1 MNASRTEPDWKLWL
15 LFTAIA
21 LGFVARISLW
31 SVSIGTNDAL
41 TWGKMGR
48 SILNDGLLKT
58 YREQPDCNQP
68 PGQPLLAA
76 AAYQLAKSTKT
87 LFSYWFKAPM
97 VLADGLTAV
106 LIWTILRRRKGVM
119 FSAAVT
125 AIYAWSPIAILISA
139 HHANGEP
146 LYVALSL
153 LAIWLIEDRRRVFLG
168 ALALGAAI
176 NFKLVPILLIA
187 PLLASFNNR
196 KEVGRFLCGLA
207 IMAIPSLIVLLLE
220 PQGFWQRV
228 IAYNP
233 APEHWGF
240 NYFLLEAGEVP
251 QWAQSAERAVL
262 WYNDHGTKI
271 LLASIL
277 AISLLQWRTQRWDRY
292 TLCALAFTAF
302 LIFTPGFGPQYLA
315 APVTLLLLSVP
326 RVGTLYNIVGGA
338 YLLISYL
345 LRWDGTF
352 PIKTFFEREFNF
364 LPGRTF
370 GMLAWAVLC
379 VAAWQL
385 IARPRNLSSIDQ
397 SDEADSQSI
406 SRDPPGPRRNAL
418 S

>member
-1 MNASRTEPDWKLWL
+1 MNESRTNFDWRLWL
-15 LFTAIA
+15 LLTAIA
-21 LGFVARISLW
+21 LGFSARIALW

-41 TWGKMGR
+41 TWGKIGR

-87 LFSYWFKAPM
+87 LFSNWFKAPM
-97 VLADGLTAV
+97 VLADVLTAV
-106 LIWTILRRRKGVM
+106 LIWLILRRRKGPH
-119 FSAAVT
+119 FAAAVT
-125 AIYAWSPIAILISA
+125 ALYAWSPIAILISA

-146 LYVALSL
+146 LYVAFSL
-153 LAIWLIEDRRRVFLG
+153 LAVWLIEDRRRVLVG

-187 PLLASFNNR
+187 PLLATFDNR
-196 KEVGRFLCGLA
+196 KDAGRFLGGLA
-207 IMAIPSLIVLLLE
+207 MMAVPSLIILLLE

-228 IAYNP
+228 VAYNP
-233 APEHWGF
+233 APEHWGIS
-240 NYFLLEAGEVP
+240 YFLLEAGEVA
-251 QWAQSAERAVL
+251 QWARSSERAVL

-271 LLASIL
+271 LLASIVL
-277 AISLLQWRTQRWDRY
+277 ISLLQWRTQWWDRY
-292 TLCALAFTAF
+292 SLCALAFTAF

-315 APVTLLLLSVP
+315 APVALLLLAAP
-326 RVGTLYNIVGGA
+326 RVGVLYNAVGGA
-338 YLLISYL
+338 FLLVSYL

-379 VAAWQL
+379 IAAWHL
-385 IARPRNLSSIDQ
+385 IARPRNLSSID
-397 SDEADSQSI
+397 
-406 SRDPPGPRRNAL
+406 R
-418 S
+418 